1 MAKQPELTERRAEVA
16 RNAKALFDAAV
27 EAQNKGDLKA
37 AITGY
42 NKTLAL
48 APGYVSALNN
58 LGVALRKER
67 KLDAAIAC
75 YRRALEQFR
84 QCSERRR

>member
-1 MAKQPELTERRAEVA
+1 MYCGETAK
-16 RNAKALFDAAV
+16 NAKALFDAAV
-27 EAQNKGDLKA
+27 ESQNKGDLKA
-37 AITGY
+37 AIIGY

-67 KLDAAIAC
+67 
-75 YRRALEQFR
+75 
-84 QCSERRR
+84 